1 MRDKGVQP
9 GADVAIQADY
19 QQMHGMAFRLREL
32 ARQLGGHSGFVQSA
46 ALDQDLSGRLSRV
59 ENDWT
64 RHRSRLQSFLTETA
78 SGVDRI
84 VAQYEK
90 TNDTVASGATRR

>member
-9 GADVAIQADY
+9 GAYVAIQVDY
-19 QQMHGMAFRLREL
+19 QRMRGLAFRLREL

-59 ENDWT
+59 ENDWI
-64 RHRSRLQSFLTETA
+64 RHRSRLQSFLAETA
-78 SGVDRI
+78 TGVDRI

-90 TNDTVASGATRR
+90 TNDTVASAATRR